1 MELRDAVRP
10 RFAGG
15 GCAASVSSLTLDNV
29 SFTAEARMAGGG
41 IKIAC
46 GSLRRGFAF
55 ASLGEL
61 ACASSTDYV
70 NASYDGRTIG

>member
-1 MELRDAVRP
+1 MRP

-41 IKIAC
+41 VKIASPLC
-46 GSLRRGFAF
+46 WGAAF

-70 NASYDGRTIG
+70 NASHDGRKIG

>member
-1 MELRDAVRP
+1 MRP

-41 IKIAC
+41 VKIAAAFA
-46 GSLRRGFAF
+46 GGLAF